1 MTPITL
7 IGEPWADYGLIDS
20 GYGRKLERYGPRRF
34 IRPEPQALWAP
45 ASDEWTA
52 DGEFVPG
59 ADEDGGG
66 QWRFSSRLPEKG
78 WTGNWEEVRFTM
90 QPTPFRHL
98 SFFPDMA
105 PVWTWMRGQLAGMD
119 APTAMNLFGYT
130 GVGSL
135 ALAAKGAA
143 VTHVDASKKSVEA
156 ARANAEA
163 IALTLSEVGITVDCL
178 PLLDVRVPETHTA
191 IGDRAFGN
199 EPLRVASLGRAVID
213 GLRSGGVVGIVKHMP
228 GQGRALVDSHLELP
242 AVSAST
248 DDLAQ
253 DLAPFAALKNAPMG
267 MTAHVV
273 FEAWDTERCATM
285 SPTVIQDIIRGQIG
299 FTGLLMSDDLDMK
312 ALKGDVPQRAADCV
326 AAGCDIALNCW
337 GRFDEMV
344 AIANLLPEITAD
356 ARARLD
362 TAMATI
368 RPVDH
373 FDRIAALTEKRDA
386 LLALA

>member
-1 MTPITL
+1 MKPVIFGLSGDRVTDEERAFFRDVDPAGYILFKRNIEDRAQLRALTDDL
-7 IGEPWADYGLIDS
+7 RDLSGRDDLAILIDQE
-20 GYGRKLERYGPRRF
+20 GGR
-34 IRPEPQALWAP
+34 
-45 ASDEWTA
+45 
-52 DGEFVPG
+52 V
-59 ADEDGGG
+59 
-66 QWRFSSRLPEKG
+66 SR
-78 WTGNWEEVRFTM
+78 M
-90 QPTPFRHL
+90 QPPEWPA
-98 SFFPDMA
+98 FPPGGAFNALYDVA
-105 PVWTWMRGQLAGMD
+105 PMSAI
-119 APTAMNLFGYT
+119 
-130 GVGSL
+130 
-135 ALAAKGAA
+135 
-143 VTHVDASKKSVEA
+143 EA

-178 PLLDVRVPETHTA
+178 PLLDVRVPETHNA

-213 GLRSGGVVGIVKHMP
+213 GLKAGGVVGIVKHMP
-228 GQGRALVDSHLELP
+228 GQGRALVDSHHELP
-242 AVSAST
+242 TVSASA

-273 FEAWDTERCATM
+273 FEAWDAESCATM
-285 SPTVIQDIIRGQIG
+285 SPTIIQDIIRGQIG

-362 TAMATI
+362 AAMATI

-373 FDRIAALTEKRDA
+373 FDRIATLTEKRDA